1 MNIAIKQRATQ
12 QTLSER
18 GATFVSRAEL
28 LDFDAEVTDPIFA
41 IPEEAFAR
49 AKQFAVEGG
58 RVWTNEIPLGDNYDP
73 NTCLWELA
81 DGG

>member
-12 QTLSER
+12 KTLSER
-18 GATFVSRAEL
+18 GVTFVSRAEL

-41 IPEEAFAR
+41 IAERDFAR
-49 AKQFAVEGG
+49 AKQFAVDNGQ
-58 RVWTNEIPLGDNYDP
+58 VWINEIPLGDSYDP

-81 DGG
+81 DGE